1 MKFIHL
7 LISVLLVAFLAS
19 CGGSS
24 NSPEPINSQSIVA
37 ENISLDHQLSSLL
50 KTDSSVTLPGPQSS
64 KISELENLV
73 NKFAESQSDENWNAV
88 SGAWTTV
95 ETNEIPRMMND
106 SLQSGIL
113 SKWIDLNIQLL
124 KLTGEV
130 RFGDALENILYKS
143 NSPEFSVDQLKSVIY
158 THVDDKIYFNILG
171 SSSFSYQHT
180 TGGNV
185 RLIQKTQ
192 YPAGNEMVL
201 TSELS
206 DVRYMDVFIR
216 IPSWAKNPSVTHG
229 NVKYVARPGEYC
241 EIFRKWKNG
250 DEIVVKLIN

>member
-1 MKFIHL
+1 MKLIHLFSVL
-7 LISVLLVAFLAS
+7 LISTFLVS
-19 CGGSS
+19 CVGNS
-24 NSPEPINSQSIVA
+24 NSPELVNSQSIVA
-37 ENISLDHQLSSLL
+37 ENISLDHQLSILL
-50 KTDSSVTLPGPQSS
+50 RTDSSVSLPGQQSS
-64 KISELENLV
+64 KITELENLV

-88 SGAWTTV
+88 SGTWSMINSN
-95 ETNEIPRMMND
+95 ETLGMMGD

-143 NSPEFSVDQLKSVIY
+143 SSPEFSVDQLKSVIY

-185 RLIQKTQ
+185 RFVQKTQ

-201 TSELS
+201 SSELG

-216 IPSWAKNPSVTHG
+216 IPTWAKNPTVTHG

-250 DEIVVKLIN
+250 DGIVVKLIN

>member
-7 LISVLLVAFLAS
+7 LISVLFVAFLAS
-19 CGGSS
+19 CGGNS
-24 NSPEPINSQSIVA
+24 NSPERISSQSFVA
-37 ENISLDHQLSSLL
+37 ENISLDHQLSALL
-50 KTDSSVTLPGPQSS
+50 KTDSSVTLSGPQSS
-64 KISELENLV
+64 KIYELENLV
-73 NKFAESQSDENWNAV
+73 NKFAESQSGENLNAV

-106 SLQSGIL
+106 SLPSGIL
-113 SKWIDLNIQLL
+113 SKWIDLTIQLL

-143 NSPEFSVDQLKSVIY
+143 NTPEFSVDQLKSVIY

-171 SSSFSYQHT
+171 SSSFVYQHT

-185 RLIQKTQ
+185 RFIQKTQ

-216 IPSWAKNPSVTHG
+216 IPSWAKDPSVTHG